1 MWASPPTN
9 IHETFFHT
17 IVLRKKEQNDW
28 RKKAHNYTALP
39 ARSQEN
45 KKTRPEYS
53 QDGAT
58 RAIFI

>member
-17 IVLRKKEQNDW
+17 IVLRKK
-28 RKKAHNYTALP
+28 AHNYTALP
-39 ARSQEN
+39 VRSQEN

>member
-17 IVLRKKEQNDW
+17 IVLRKKEHNDW
-28 RKKAHNYTALP
+28 RKKSIMT
-39 ARSQEN
+39 RGCRGN

>member
-17 IVLRKKEQNDW
+17 IVLRKKSIMT
-28 RKKAHNYTALP
+28 RGC
-39 ARSQEN
+39 REN